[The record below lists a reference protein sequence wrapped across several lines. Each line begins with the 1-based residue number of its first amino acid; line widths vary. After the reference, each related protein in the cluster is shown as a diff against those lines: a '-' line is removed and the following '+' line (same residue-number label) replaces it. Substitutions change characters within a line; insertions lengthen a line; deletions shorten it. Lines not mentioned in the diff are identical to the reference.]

1 MEGDKGAEASSLG
14 AMSDSGMGWGAV
26 SPGGVQRDVLEG
38 KGAVSSGFTIVHG
51 DAFSHCPRAPVSSD
65 PLPKTRGTK

>member
-26 SPGGVQRDVLEG
+26 QVGYREMFWKGRELSPQ
-38 KGAVSSGFTIVHG
+38 VSPSSMVMLSAT
-51 DAFSHCPRAPVSSD
+51 APEPR
-65 PLPKTRGTK
+65 